1 MRKLCRRHGTTFD
14 GGNSKGRTIE
24 TDAESNFEIKIFA
37 FGASS
42 VDLRSLKLLRKRE
55 SLLSEAVDE
64 LGVDSFRA
72 ALALFAR
79 ESVLAQ
85 CVAEAVVVRDAKRGQ
100 PQGIVARN
108 AATDVAPLGRL
119 ALVVFVASGR
129 GAVDLDV
136 DVREADVRPAA
147 GSHQRSRGSSGGL
160 GVGERRARRERD
172 ECKEHEPHGGA
183 TGHGEV
189 SWRGGRRKWEG
200 LTPERRRRVRQEAR
214 VWK

>member
-24 TDAESNFEIKIFA
+24 TDAESNFEIKMFA

-100 PQGIVARN
+100 PQGVVARN
-108 AATDVAPLGRL
+108 AAANLAPPGRL
-119 ALVVFVASGR
+119 ALVVAPGR

-189 SWRGGRRKWEG
+189 SWRGGRRK
-200 LTPERRRRVRQEAR
+200 
-214 VWK
+214 